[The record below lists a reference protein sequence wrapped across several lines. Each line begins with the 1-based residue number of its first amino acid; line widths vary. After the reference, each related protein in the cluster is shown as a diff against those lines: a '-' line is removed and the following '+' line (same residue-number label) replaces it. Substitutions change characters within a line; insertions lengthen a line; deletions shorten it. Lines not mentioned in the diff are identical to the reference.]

1 MINHR
6 TFITQQESLKQSR
19 DLTKRELANLR
30 IYLKENYQDI
40 SQNSNFDELS
50 DLRYCDVR
58 QRKTLV
64 ELLLLLSFNRL
75 RRFIVTGE
83 DVNRREKTTFIKYL
97 KDEKK

>member
-1 MINHR
+1 M
-6 TFITQQESLKQSR
+6 KQSP
-19 DLTKRELANLR
+19 DLIKQELANLR
-30 IYLKENYQDI
+30 IYFKENYQEL

-50 DLRYCDVR
+50 DLRYCNVR